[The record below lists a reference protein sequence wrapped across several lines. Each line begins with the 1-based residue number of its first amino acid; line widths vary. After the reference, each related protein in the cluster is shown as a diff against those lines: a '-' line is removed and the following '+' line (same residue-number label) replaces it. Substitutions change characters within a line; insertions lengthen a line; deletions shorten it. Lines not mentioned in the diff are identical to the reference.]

1 MKNMTMNSNEKIAML
16 EEQVKSILEAYSVL
30 EEYVSELVNDDD
42 NEIITHTNSIVR
54 IAMNMEDK
62 LSD

>member
-1 MKNMTMNSNEKIAML
+1 MKNMTMNSNKKIAML
-16 EEQVKSILEAYSVL
+16 EEQVKSILEAYSIL
-30 EEYVSELVNDDD
+30 EEYASMLVNDCN
-42 NEIITHTNSIVR
+42 NETIIYANSIVQ